1 MSSTL
6 RKGVILLLPLACWA
20 IPYAAAQG
28 HGDPQYPDQVTHL
41 PPQPSNRDA
50 SPLDDFWQK
59 KLNPFKPGNAIK
71 PADIKCSVVEWET
84 GSPKPAL
91 TVVCPPPEVFSPL
104 RVFLKFSWVDASD
117 VPKEAAKVVAEPKTA
132 TRIQLGKGSVRAF
145 LKISRD
151 ADSLSKEKWVA
162 FNSLQSFAIVP
173 ALE

>member
-1 MSSTL
+1 MSSSL
-6 RKGVILLLPLACWA
+6 RIGVILLLPFACCA

-28 HGDPQYPDQVTHL
+28 HGDPQYPDQVTRL
-41 PPQPSNRDA
+41 PPQPSTRDSSA
-50 SPLDDFWQK
+50 LDDVWQK

-71 PADIKCSVVEWET
+71 PSDIKCSVIEWEI
-84 GSPKPAL
+84 GPPKPAL

-173 ALE
+173 APE